1 MLLLQ
6 PTLILIKE
14 WESSLKRRSL
24 YAAKTAEAMEKINPE
39 KRLTPRDSDVAR
51 GSSLSYNSVKF
62 ISRINAARVFPNHP
76 VKGTPC
82 QLSLSSVSA
91 RNAQPHD
98 LSCDQRGLGMLPQQA
113 RKWQLLAI
121 RALLVMIIGTFR
133 FLLFFR
139 FRKACVILKM
149 VMLNFF

>member
-14 WESSLKRRSL
+14 WESSLNRRSL

-62 ISRINAARVFPNHP
+62 ISDIDA
-76 VKGTPC
+76 G
-82 QLSLSSVSA
+82 
-91 RNAQPHD
+91 
-98 LSCDQRGLGMLPQQA
+98 
-113 RKWQLLAI
+113 
-121 RALLVMIIGTFR
+121 
-133 FLLFFR
+133 
-139 FRKACVILKM
+139 
-149 VMLNFF
+149 